1 MVDETTPRSSWPLAR
16 IIEVYPDFKGQVRKV
31 KLQTKS
37 SVLERPINKC
47 ILLER
52 VDEF

>member
-1 MVDETTPRSSWPLAR
+1 MVDETTPRTSWPLAR

-37 SVLERPINKC
+37 AVSERPMDKC
-47 ILLER
+47 ILLDA